1 LANLVRLGLAAT
13 AGLKVEDL
21 GDTVATEDV
30 VTSATL
36 TLGEAEAAKEGAE
49 VVKPERPGRR
59 CRSKG
64 ERGVWRIESR
74 RELMPATRS
83 VASYALV
90 ELRGDLIIASVA
102 SVRRPLAS
110 SNVR

>member
-59 CRSKG
+59 CRSKAS
-64 ERGVWRIESR
+64 EEFGVSSHAGNLRPR
-74 RELMPATRS
+74 RDLLPAT
-83 VASYALV
+83 
-90 ELRGDLIIASVA
+90 
-102 SVRRPLAS
+102 P
-110 SNVR
+110 